1 MCVTI
6 LRGIMAGV
14 MIALAATGY
23 LSLDNSF
30 LGSSVFSIGLFGIY
44 YFGFY
49 LYTGKVGFVVKDK
62 NPLKVLTILFSNIIG
77 TVSCALLLRQTR
89 LVDSY
94 LMTHVIEVAE
104 HKVHDSL
111 LSIFILAVFCGFL
124 MYIAASAFQKG
135 EETNNRVFSA
145 IVIYLCVVVFLLS
158 SFDHSIANSFYITL
172 AGKWS
177 ITSLIATIVS
187 ILGNATG
194 GILIGVT
201 MQYLDKKH

>member
-77 TVSCALLLRQTR
+77 TVSCALLLCQTR